1 MAKKARRDNKKEK
14 NVKQVMKAEEVAGYR
29 GNEDTD
35 AILMSLGENPRDA
48 KKRKKKG
55 RKSLNNELED
65 ETNPLEDEVLND
77 DFSKFMDQ
85 MGQFKDRLHA
95 DYVPANM
102 PIQIFAGPEY
112 ESVNPEQLKK
122 IEIEIRSTTS
132 DDKIS
137 TAVINREIQNPDY
150 FQISRKKV
158 EGFRPIF
165 DREELKIKPP
175 KRGREKNTRKK
186 VSRKFQTRQKY
197 RRQTEEVESFLWYRF
212 NASWNWYRHH
222 VTGFWELWSF
232 GAWRAVPEPF
242 NSRLY
247 TEEENGSASDCDE
260 SLEDENNN
268 LQTIVRKRPGMR
280 GNSPVSGRRMQ
291 PEAMGREIQQER
303 EDSESGPGRADK
315 CDQSRLDQLQI
326 ELQETI
332 NHLREVGEELSL
344 ERKTNDQLRAK
355 ILNNDFFKYNEIL
368 GQMQKDNQNIISHI
382 RESPGLKLIPQVQDV
397 LITLDEFSARLVI
410 ASEEL
415 NSQYEQSQSN
425 IVGNKD
431 MNTNELQLDLSSL
444 EPPSL
449 GTNFLNFLQSF
460 IIMGQSSSHPT
471 TAPLPPLAFT
481 TYPPPLLCRPP
492 SSMVNLRS
500 ATPCRDD
507 VSPTSPKPSLGSRMT
522 GTLPCLPISPHS
534 SSSSHDTVQSAIS
547 AKPNNSTSQ
556 NATGTRPKVF
566 ESGTSEATGVP
577 TTRTGKRYDNLIA
590 QLKGYHPNLSLADA
604 HSYLM
609 ELRQSNNG
617 KLSGMSIQDIKE
629 KVASLLKRD
638 RGMACGAS
646 TEDKNCS
653 ICFDDMS
660 PTIPFKQA

>member
-65 ETNPLEDEVLND
+65 ETNPLKDKMLND

-95 DYVPANM
+95 DYVPANI

-175 KRGREKNTRKK
+175 TRGREKNTRKK

-222 VTGFWELWSF
+222 ITGFWELWSF

-242 NSRLY
+242 NLRPY
-247 TEEENGSASDCDE
+247 MEEENGSASDCDE

-268 LQTIVRKRPGMR
+268 LQTIVRKRTGMR

-303 EDSESGPGRADK
+303 EDSESSPGCADK

-344 ERKTNDQLRAK
+344 ERKTNEQLRAK

-382 RESPGLKLIPQVQDV
+382 RESPGLKLIPQVHDA

-444 EPPSL
+444 EPPCL

-460 IIMGQSSSHPT
+460 TIMGQSSSHPT

-481 TYPPPLLCRPP
+481 TYPPHLLCRPP
-492 SSMVNLRS
+492 SSTASSCLYHLS
-500 ATPCRDD
+500 AT
-507 VSPTSPKPSLGSRMT
+507 SSM
-522 GTLPCLPISPHS
+522 S
-534 SSSSHDTVQSAIS
+534 SS
-547 AKPNNSTSQ
+547 
-556 NATGTRPKVF
+556 
-566 ESGTSEATGVP
+566 
-577 TTRTGKRYDNLIA
+577 
-590 QLKGYHPNLSLADA
+590 
-604 HSYLM
+604 
-609 ELRQSNNG
+609 
-617 KLSGMSIQDIKE
+617 
-629 KVASLLKRD
+629 
-638 RGMACGAS
+638 
-646 TEDKNCS
+646 
-653 ICFDDMS
+653 
-660 PTIPFKQA
+660 